1 MPINNGTEERQRPGK
16 AGLPKTAKKLVLL
29 RSSVIGSTR
38 SLPLLGS
45 VTERRRIL
53 TSEIH
58 QYQIRWVS
66 SNEKSTG
73 MRLDRDSLTQRRRTP
88 ARQRKTAEAITVPLK

>member
-1 MPINNGTEERQRPGK
+1 MPINNGTEKRQRPGK
-16 AGLPKTAKKLVLL
+16 AGLPKTAKRLVLL

-53 TSEIH
+53 TGETTPVPDSLGEL
-58 QYQIRWVS
+58 QREVYG
-66 SNEKSTG
+66 NE
-73 MRLDRDSLTQRRRTP
+73 LDRDSLTQRRRTP